1 MMNETIDTLNPMS
14 QRILAIKPEPFQQRD
29 GKKIASCQV
38 CYSDGTKCRHYIEAN
53 TMFLRYASSLAEC
66 KGVTYG
72 ENPYEE
78 SEHGY
83 RLADGHAFAK
93 IEMQILS
100 PSMGYIDL
108 FAVTGLC
115 VMPPQY
121 AIICLGQTSY
131 LSVTLSVAALL
142 NKIYKAQAFYDPEGK
157 QHSILLGPKV
167 FMQAEANRYAMK
179 AALDEDVPLNFLD
192 PRIASA
198 IGVYNDYLL
207 AQPPADLRKKI
218 MNTNRRTKP
227 GLQRL
232 EEIENTRKEGE
243 QNQNAMEGDVQT
255 VPLTEAFFQG
265 KPASYW
271 LGLEEKNRRLTCQCK
286 GLLQT
291 MQAGLDFADNASESR
306 FGGF

>member
-1 MMNETIDTLNPMS
+1 MS

-29 GKKIASCQV
+29 GKKSASCQV
-38 CYSDGTKCRHYIEAN
+38 YYSDGTRCRHFIEAN

-72 ENPYEE
+72 KNPYEE

-108 FAVTGLC
+108 FAVTGLY

-121 AIICLGQTSY
+121 AIIGLGETSY

-142 NKIYKAQAFYDPEGK
+142 HKINKAQAFYDPECK
-157 QHSILLGPKV
+157 QHAMLGPKV
-167 FMQAEANRYAMK
+167 YMQAEANRYAMK

-243 QNQNAMEGDVQT
+243 QNQNTMEGDVQT
-255 VPLTEAFFQG
+255 VPLKEAFFQG

-306 FGGF
+306 FGSF

>member
-29 GKKIASCQV
+29 GNKIASCQV

-72 ENPYEE
+72 GNPYEE

-142 NKIYKAQAFYDPEGK
+142 NKICKAQAFYDPEGK

-167 FMQAEANRYAMK
+167 YMQAEANRYAMK

-243 QNQNAMEGDVQT
+243 EHQHATEGDVQT
-255 VPLTEAFFQG
+255 VPLKEAFFQG

-271 LGLEEKNRRLTCQCK
+271 LELEEKNQRLKSRCQ
-286 GLLQT
+286 GLLQL
-291 MQAGLDFADNASESR
+291 MQADIGFADHASASR

>member
-1 MMNETIDTLNPMS
+1 MS

-29 GKKIASCQV
+29 GKKSASCQV
-38 CYSDGTKCRHYIEAN
+38 YYSDGTRCRHFIEAN

-72 ENPYEE
+72 KNPYEE

-108 FAVTGLC
+108 FAVTGLY

-121 AIICLGQTSY
+121 AIIGLGETSY

-142 NKIYKAQAFYDPEGK
+142 HKINKAQAFYDPECK
-157 QHSILLGPKV
+157 QHAMLGPKV
-167 FMQAEANRYAMK
+167 YMQAEANRYAIK
-179 AALDEDVPLNFLD
+179 AALDEDMPLNFLD
-192 PRIASA
+192 PQIASI
-198 IGVYNDYLL
+198 IGVYNDFLL
-207 AQPPADLRKKI
+207 TLPLADLRKKI
-218 MNTNRRTKP
+218 MNTNRRAKP

-232 EEIENTRKEGE
+232 EEIENIRKEGE
-243 QNQNAMEGDVQT
+243 EHQHATEGDAET
-255 VPLTEAFFQG
+255 APLAEPFFQG

-271 LGLEEKNRRLTCQCK
+271 LGLEEKNQRLKSRCQ
-286 GLLQT
+286 GLLQL
-291 MQAGLDFADNASESR
+291 MQADIGFADHASASR